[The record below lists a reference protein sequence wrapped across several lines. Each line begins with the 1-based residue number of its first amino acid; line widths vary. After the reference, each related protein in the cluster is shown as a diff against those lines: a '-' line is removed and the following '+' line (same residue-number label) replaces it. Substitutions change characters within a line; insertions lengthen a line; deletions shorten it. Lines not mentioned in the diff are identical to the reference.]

1 MILYAFDKVKSHKN
15 LNDKTFE
22 TDLTASDVIVRLFLD
37 EVSNIVK
44 KGVYRNYNTM
54 DEDSLF
60 IKGKID
66 VNKSFKSYSVKK
78 HIYHD
83 EYNSN
88 NNVNLILK
96 FTLNN
101 LLFSKINKEHKRKL
115 KILYT
120 YFQDIEYRIISDEI
134 YKSILLNKSNIYYD
148 FAIKLSIFINKKI
161 IPSDNMGKSTFINI
175 EDDNETMSLIYEEF
189 LRNFYKLHTDHKVSS
204 KEYQWYLEPLDQSDL
219 SLLPKMRTDIEIVI
233 DKDTK
238 ILIDAKYYKNALS
251 SRYEIN
257 KFISNNMYQI
267 NTYLEHNLNYKNL
280 RGILLYPSVG
290 YYFDEK
296 YIRKDKYTIEFRTI
310 DLNMDWIHIEKQ
322 LLNTLF

>member
-1 MILYAFDKVKSHKN
+1 
-15 LNDKTFE
+15 
-22 TDLTASDVIVRLFLD
+22 
-37 EVSNIVK
+37 
-44 KGVYRNYNTM
+44 
-54 DEDSLF
+54 
-60 IKGKID
+60 
-66 VNKSFKSYSVKK
+66 
-78 HIYHD
+78 
-83 EYNSN
+83 
-88 NNVNLILK
+88 
-96 FTLNN
+96 
-101 LLFSKINKEHKRKL
+101 
-115 KILYT
+115 
-120 YFQDIEYRIISDEI
+120 
-134 YKSILLNKSNIYYD
+134 
-148 FAIKLSIFINKKI
+148 
-161 IPSDNMGKSTFINI
+161 
-175 EDDNETMSLIYEEF
+175 
-189 LRNFYKLHTDHKVSS
+189 
-204 KEYQWYLEPLDQSDL
+204 
-219 SLLPKMRTDIEIVI
+219 MRTDIEIVI